1 MKSLKPSHKEKK
13 RYLLLKGK
21 DIDEKSI
28 DSAIL
33 KFIGVLGYAKAS
45 PRIIKKS
52 KQQTIL
58 SINRKELEKIRASF
72 LLSKK
77 DIRIEK
83 ISGTINNLK

>member
-58 SINRKELEKIRASF
+58 SINRRELDKIRASF

-83 ISGTINNLK
+83 VSGTINNLK